1 MEQREIDKL
10 ISDIEDYLK
19 QVGKSAASAVAPA
32 EDAAK
37 AILDSAEGEQAAI
50 NAGLFIT
57 PDSRKKMGRF
67 LKFSRFASHA
77 VEILTIGLIT
87 TAVLAPFPSWPRT
100 LMFLLG
106 VLLFGIFTVTV
117 LLSLHARIELL
128 LQVESNTRTI
138 AIHKARIAAALDK
151 IKLE

>member
-19 QVGKSAASAVAPA
+19 QVGRSGASSAVPA

-37 AILDSAEGEQAAI
+37 AVLDSAGGEQATI
-50 NAGLFIT
+50 NAGLFIS
-57 PDSRKKMGRF
+57 PDERKKMGRF
-67 LKFSRFASHA
+67 LKFSRFASHT
-77 VEILTIGLIT
+77 VEVLTIGLIT
-87 TAVLAPFPSWPRT
+87 TGVLAPFPGWPRT

-106 VLLFGIFTVTV
+106 VLLFGIFTITV

-128 LQVESNTRTI
+128 LQIETNTRTI
-138 AIHKARIAAALDK
+138 AIHKARIAATLDK